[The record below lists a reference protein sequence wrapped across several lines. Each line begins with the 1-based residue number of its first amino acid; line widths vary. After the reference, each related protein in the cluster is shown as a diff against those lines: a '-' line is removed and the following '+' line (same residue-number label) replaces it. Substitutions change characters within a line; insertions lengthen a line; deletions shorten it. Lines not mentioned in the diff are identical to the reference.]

1 MILTV
6 DKVHGIRRGFFYLKT
21 QKMPYYVWDNYMEMC
36 EDIRYTEGMK
46 ELFSHRKET
55 IERIFGTAKENHGFW
70 NQIEKYP
77 YET

>member
-1 MILTV
+1 
-6 DKVHGIRRGFFYLKT
+6 
-21 QKMPYYVWDNYMEMC
+21 MEMC